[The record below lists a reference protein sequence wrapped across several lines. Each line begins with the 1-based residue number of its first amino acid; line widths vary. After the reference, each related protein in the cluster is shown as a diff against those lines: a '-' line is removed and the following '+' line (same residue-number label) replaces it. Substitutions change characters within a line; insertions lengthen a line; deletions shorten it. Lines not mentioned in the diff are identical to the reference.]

1 MTSCDLLDVM
11 LGDMES
17 ADPLYRPTNFW
28 QTGLAD
34 IVKDLRGR
42 GIEEFRSHASARR
55 FYVPR
60 YRSQSKAV
68 RAVAYAA
75 KAAGKQQVADRVLGL
90 DRARWEH
97 AIVQVLDPGGAPNL
111 RDVSESTWGKP
122 TEQLV
127 FDGRRYSKSMLN
139 YLRGLVA
146 VKRQA
151 PDLTIRTVLEIG
163 GGYGTLGEILV
174 PQGVTYVDVDIP
186 PLAFV
191 AARYL
196 QAVLGD
202 GVVADYA
209 ESREWDSI
217 DLASLRDQG
226 RSAVACAWQLPKI
239 VGSVDLFVNYISFQ
253 EMEPDVV
260 ANYASHVMRLGAK
273 VVLLRNSTVGKP
285 VGTAEAGV
293 GVREPITRDRYLTMF
308 DGYDLAF
315 ADSQLFGNEDD
326 GRQSSQV
333 MVLVRR

>member
-1 MTSCDLLDVM
+1 M
-11 LGDMES
+11 LGDMET
-17 ADPLYRPTNFW
+17 ADPLYKPTDFW

-34 IVKDLRGR
+34 IVKDLRSR
-42 GIEEFRSHASARR
+42 GLDDFRSHPSAHR

-68 RAVAYAA
+68 QAVAAAA
-75 KAAGKQQVADRVLGL
+75 KAAGKQLVADRVLGL

-97 AIVQVLDPGGAPNL
+97 AIVQGLDPGGEPNL

-122 TEQLV
+122 SEQLV

-146 VKRQA
+146 VKRQV
-151 PDLTIRTVLEIG
+151 PDLKIGTVLEIG
-163 GGYGTLGEILV
+163 GGYGTLGEILA
-174 PQGVTYVDVDIP
+174 PQGVTYIDVDIP

-196 QAVLGD
+196 QEVLGVD
-202 GVVADYA
+202 AVADYA
-209 ESREWDSI
+209 ESRDWDSI
-217 DLASLRDQG
+217 DLNSLREQN
-226 RSAVACAWQLPKI
+226 RSAVICAWQLPKV
-239 VGSVDLFVNYISFQ
+239 VGTVDLFVNYISFQ

-260 ANYASHVMRLGAK
+260 ANYAEQVKRLGAK

-293 GVREPITRDRYLTMF
+293 GVREPITRDTYLELF
-308 DGYDLAF
+308 SGYDLAF
-315 ADSQLFGNEDD
+315 ADAQLFGNDDD
-326 GRQSSQV
+326 GRQTSQV